1 MPLLSNELEDMQ
13 VHVRVEN
20 AQVLLAVLLRFAN
33 SCSLIEFDDLI
44 YDELSQ
50 VLGWLRATFATV
62 LRLPIDLFR
71 DGEWCSLSSLSSV

>member
-20 AQVLLAVLLRFAN
+20 AQVLLAVLLRFAT
-33 SCSLIEFDDLI
+33 SLMVSRTFVEFDDLI

-50 VLGWLRATFATV
+50 VLGWL
-62 LRLPIDLFR
+62 
-71 DGEWCSLSSLSSV
+71 

>member
-1 MPLLSNELEDMQ
+1 MPLLSNALEDMQ

-50 VLGWLRATFATV
+50 VLGWL
-62 LRLPIDLFR
+62 
-71 DGEWCSLSSLSSV
+71 